1 MLENLGPWILP
12 LIIIG
17 VVVSWM
23 KRVKND
29 ERLVVFRL
37 GRLHRVVGS
46 TAGSRIA
53 FVFPLIDR
61 GLTVKL
67 EQTVPDWKSLPDRVI
82 EERVKETVLS
92 NER

>member
-37 GRLHRVVGS
+37 VVYTALSDRQPGPALRSCFRL
-46 TAGSRIA
+46 
-53 FVFPLIDR
+53 
-61 GLTVKL
+61 LTEANGK
-67 EQTVPDWKSLPDRVI
+67 TRADC
-82 EERVKETVLS
+82 T
-92 NER
+92 